1 MNNFKDIKIAVA
13 GTGYVGL
20 SIATL
25 LSQHHHVTAVDVI
38 PEKVEK
44 LNNRVSP
51 IQDDYIEKYLAEKK
65 LNLTATLDGK
75 SAYKDADFVVIA
87 APTNYDPVK
96 NYFDTTHVEEV
107 IDLVLEVNPDAVM
120 VIKSTIPVGYTRSL
134 YLKYAKKG
142 VKKFNLLFSPE
153 FLRES
158 KALYDNLYPSRIIVG
173 YPKIIDRPEFAE
185 ENEAIMQVTDVE
197 EMKEAAK
204 TFAAL
209 LQEGAIKED
218 IDTLFM
224 GMKEAEAV
232 KLFANTYLAL
242 RVSYFNELDTYAE
255 VKGLDTK
262 AIIDGVGLDPRIGT
276 HYNNPSFG
284 YGGYCLPKDTK
295 QLLANYADVPENL
308 IEAIVESNRTRKDYI
323 ADAVLQKAGWYSYTE
338 NNQFGA
344 EVNSCVIGV
353 YRLTM
358 KSNSDNF
365 RQSAIQGI
373 MKRIKAKGAEVII
386 YEPTLEDGSTFFG
399 SKVVNDLAAFKAQ
412 SHAIIANRYDTC
424 LDDVKEKVYTRDIF
438 RRD

>member
-1 MNNFKDIKIAVA
+1 MRDFKDIKVAVA

-44 LNNRVSP
+44 LNNKISP
-51 IQDDYIEKYLAEKK
+51 IQDDYIEKYLAEKP
-65 LNLTATLDGK
+65 LNLVATLDGK
-75 SAYKDADFVVIA
+75 SAYADADFVVIA

-107 IDLVLEVNPDAVM
+107 IDLVLEVNPDAIM
-120 VIKSTIPVGYTRSL
+120 VIKSTIPVGYTRNL
-134 YLKYAKKG
+134 YLKYARKG

-173 YPKIIDRPEFAE
+173 YPKMINKPEFEAE
-185 ENEAIMQVTDVE
+185 NNAIESVTDVE
-197 EMKEAAK
+197 MLMEAAK

-209 LQEGAIKED
+209 LLEGAIKED

-255 VKGLDTK
+255 VKGLDSK
-262 AIIDGVGLDPRIGT
+262 AIIEGVGLDPRIGT

-295 QLLANYADVPENL
+295 QLLANYQDVPQNMMS
-308 IEAIVESNRTRKDYI
+308 AIVESNRTRKDYI
-323 ADAVLQKAGWYSYTE
+323 ADAVLRKAGYYAE
-338 NNQFGA
+338 NGQWDASKEHN
-344 EVNSCVIGV
+344 CVIGV

-386 YEPTLEDGSTFFG
+386 YEPTLEEDSTFFG
-399 SKVVNDLAAFKAQ
+399 SRVENNLEAFKAY
-412 SHAIIANRYDTC
+412 SHAIIANRYDAC
-424 LDDVKEKVYTRDIF
+424 LDDVKDKVYTRDIF